1 MNRFLIASLTSLLIA
16 APAASAWAQDVLAKK
31 VTVDVNAATPVSV
44 FTAVATASG
53 AHFTV
58 TVDPAVTDP
67 VDITV
72 RNVSVKTALNAICES
87 IGCQWTLTGNTLVVK
102 PQAAVKVGVLM
113 RAEGAASADKTKA
126 SARAQVVLAAFKQ
139 KLPSDMK
146 FENAPLDEVNKRLS
160 EALNM
165 NVQLTCKDAT
175 VQTLTM
181 DFSDRTLQEA
191 LTSLG
196 EQEARPNA
204 AWRMTIGSLPGD
216 TQTPSIAIMV
226 GPKTVKK
233 TVTKR

>member
-16 APAASAWAQDVLAKK
+16 TPAASAWAQDVLAKK

-67 VDITV
+67 VDMTV

-126 SARAQVVLAAFKQ
+126 KARAQVVLDALKQ
-139 KLPSDMK
+139 KLPADLK
-146 FENAPLDEVNKRLS
+146 FENAPLADVNARLS
-160 EALNM
+160 EALKM
-165 NVQLTCKDAT
+165 KVELSSKDPAVKT
-175 VQTLTM
+175 ISL
-181 DFSDRTLQEA
+181 DFGGLTLQSA
-191 LTSLG
+191 LQALG
-196 EQEARPNA
+196 EQEGAKGP
-204 AWRMTIGSLPGD
+204 WRLTIGPEQGD
-216 TQTPSIAIMV
+216 TQTPTIAIMV
-226 GPKTVKK
+226 GPKSSKK
-233 TVTKR
+233 K